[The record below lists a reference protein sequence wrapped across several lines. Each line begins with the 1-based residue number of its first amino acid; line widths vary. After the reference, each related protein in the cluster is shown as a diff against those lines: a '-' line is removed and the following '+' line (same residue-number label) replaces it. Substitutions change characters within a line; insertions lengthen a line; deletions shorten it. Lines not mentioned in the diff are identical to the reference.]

1 MLAALVPVVTLV
13 LAAIVGVVIMAVLTP
28 IYDLTTVIG

>member
-1 MLAALVPVVTLV
+1 VVTLV